1 MQHPSDIGLLQQQHG
16 NDESRSH
23 VARQPEPLPQ
33 QRGEDPIKSS
43 DPEFRSE
50 SHGNRGLQDVNGG
63 IVVSPLVMAVD
74 HLD

>member
-23 VARQPEPLPQ
+23 VAKQPEPQ

-43 DPEFRSE
+43 DPEFRLE
-50 SHGNRGLQDVNGG
+50 SHGNRGLQGVNREV
-63 IVVSPLVMAVD
+63 VVSPLVMAVD